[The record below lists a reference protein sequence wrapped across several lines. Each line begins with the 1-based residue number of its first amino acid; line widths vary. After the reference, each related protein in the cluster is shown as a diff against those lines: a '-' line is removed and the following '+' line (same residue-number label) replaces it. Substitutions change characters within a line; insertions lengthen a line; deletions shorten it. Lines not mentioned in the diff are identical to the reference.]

1 MYTIRALPKTVSLAD
16 IKWIVKTGG
25 ESSDNPFAVLKCKK
39 ACKTIFTYEGIKEMN
54 RFSQMIS
61 EMKEWPQYCIRNTWS
76 KEGDG
81 LGCSVDSYHNLTS
94 YLDVVSMA
102 NQT

>member
-1 MYTIRALPKTVSLAD
+1 MVGGGRMNIGEHRSLVQEESPFIGRVARPGLPSAIPPASLQ
-16 IKWIVKTGG
+16 V
-25 ESSDNPFAVLKCKK
+25 NMH
-39 ACKTIFTYEGIKEMN
+39 ACIQCIARLRN
-54 RFSQMIS
+54 AA
-61 EMKEWPQYCIRNTWS
+61 IRNTWS